1 MSKTLK
7 DEDITMER
15 TSVSAPCRGV
25 TLIELM
31 IVVAIISILFA
42 VALPQYSNYVIK
54 AKLAEAFYSITP
66 VKYGLVEYVAVN
78 GDTSGLAGK
87 SWTTVLKEIGVT
99 TNFFGDDSRY
109 VKNVWWNNTKSE
121 IRVSFTDNL
130 PEANGRYLVMRAD
143 MTGGAF
149 RWSCLSSSTYSLALP
164 PEYLPSSCL

>member
-1 MSKTLK
+1 MNR
-7 DEDITMER
+7 IPI
-15 TSVSAPCRGV
+15 SAPCRGF

-31 IVVAIISILFA
+31 IVVAIIGVLSS
-42 VALPQYSNYVIK
+42 VAIPQYRNYVTK
-54 AKLAEAFYSITP
+54 AKLTEAFYAITP
-66 VKYGLVEYVAVN
+66 VKYGLVEYVGVN

-99 TNFFGDDSRY
+99 TNFFGNNSRY

-164 PEYLPSSCL
+164 TEYLPSSCL

>member
-1 MSKTLK
+1 
-7 DEDITMER
+7 MER
-15 TSVSAPCRGV
+15 ILNSILSKGF

-31 IVVAIISILFA
+31 IVVAIISILSS
-42 VALPQYSNYVIK
+42 VALPQYSNYVTK
-54 AKLAEAFYSITP
+54 AKLTEAFYSITP

-99 TNFFGDDSRY
+99 TNFFGDNSRY
-109 VKNVWWNNTKSE
+109 VKNIWWNNSKSE

-143 MTGGAF
+143 MADGAF

-164 PEYLPSSCL
+164 PEYLPSSCH